1 MKIDQL
7 EILFTPLMPK
17 LFKFAYGICPDSQ
30 KARQLI
36 ADSYSV
42 FVAREIDFI
51 KETEFTKVRKTQ
63 SIIKRFLL
71 HGVLCEI
78 YKLAGKR
85 SYEIKPYLLA
95 VEDEFQSFYSLS
107 LSQRAVTVL
116 KERLKF
122 TPKEITEV
130 VGLEKYQIIQALY
143 NSKEIM
149 VGLEVS
155 GGHSAT
161 H

>member
-7 EILFTPLMPK
+7 ETLFTPLVPK
-17 LFKFAYGICPDSQ
+17 LFKFAFGICPDSQ

-42 FVAREIDFI
+42 FIAREIDFI

-63 SIIKRFLL
+63 SILKRFLL
-71 HGVLCEI
+71 HGVLAEI

-85 SYEIKPYLLA
+85 SYEIKPYLLD
-95 VEDEFQSFYSLS
+95 VQTEYQSFYSLS
-107 LSQRAVTVL
+107 LSQRAITVL
-116 KERLKF
+116 KERLKL
-122 TPKEITEV
+122 TPKEIIEIV
-130 VGLEKYQIIQALY
+130 SLEKYQVIQSMY
-143 NSKEIM
+143 NAKESM
-149 VGLEVS
+149 VGMEVS
-155 GGHSAT
+155 GGESAT

>member
-1 MKIDQL
+1 MKIVQL
-7 EILFTPLMPK
+7 ETLFTPLVPK
-17 LFKFAYGICPDSQ
+17 LFKFAFGICPDSQ

-42 FVAREIDFI
+42 FIAREIDFI
-51 KETEFTKVRKTQ
+51 KDTEFSQVRKSQ

-71 HGVLCEI
+71 HGVLAEI

-85 SYEIKPYLLA
+85 SYEIKPYLQS
-95 VEDEFQSFYSLS
+95 VPSEFESFYSLN
-107 LSQRAVTVL
+107 LSQRAVTTL
-116 KERLKF
+116 KERLKL
-122 TPKEITEV
+122 TPKEITEIV
-130 VGLEKYQIIQALY
+130 SLEKYQIIQSLY

-149 VGLEVS
+149 VGMEVN
-155 GGHSAT
+155 GGESAT